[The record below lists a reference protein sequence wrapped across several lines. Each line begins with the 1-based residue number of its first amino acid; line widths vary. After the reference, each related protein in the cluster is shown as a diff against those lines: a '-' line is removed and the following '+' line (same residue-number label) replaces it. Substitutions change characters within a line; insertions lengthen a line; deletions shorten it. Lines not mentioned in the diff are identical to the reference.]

1 MALPEKLFHQVGS
14 IKICAAL
21 FQHLRMRSLGNTAE
35 SKKVMLKYQFRNF
48 NIMKGETVEEMCT
61 RFIHL
66 IAEMDK
72 MDIETLE
79 KDKIDT
85 IKSILP
91 SSYSTFLMVLKE
103 NKYFANEDLTAMEF
117 LQKIEA
123 REFDLKC
130 QKSSSESHDP
140 SFYGG
145 SLPLSSTISPLTAF
159 LS

>member
-1 MALPEKLFHQVGS
+1 
-14 IKICAAL
+14 
-21 FQHLRMRSLGNTAE
+21 
-35 SKKVMLKYQFRNF
+35 
-48 NIMKGETVEEMCT
+48 
-61 RFIHL
+61 
-66 IAEMDK
+66 

-91 SSYSTFLMVLKE
+91 SSYSTFLMVLQE

-130 QKSSSESHDP
+130 PKSSSESHYP

-145 SLPLSSTISPLTAF
+145 SLPLSSSILFRTHRHTTKFQHSFPSLDRWLVRKNHSNTGGYVK
-159 LS
+159 S